1 MEAAGRNLA
10 AARALNAGA
19 GSEPEDTAAPGV
31 ELSIVVPVF
40 NEADSLPLF
49 FEAVLSVLEGL
60 AVASFELVVVDDGSQ
75 DSTWFVLQSLRVPGL
90 RRLRLS
96 RNFGKEAALTAGLDA
111 SRGSAVVVMDVD
123 LQDPP
128 HLLVDFV
135 ELWRQGFDVVY
146 GARADR
152 RSDGLRKR
160 TSSRAF
166 YRVFNALSDA
176 PIPVD
181 AGDFRLMDRAVVD
194 AVRSMPE
201 RSRFMKGLLAW
212 PGFSTTSVPY
222 VRPPRAAGATKWRYR
237 RLWTFAL
244 DGLFNF
250 SSKPLRVWTYLWLV
264 TMVIGFGFL
273 ALVLAVVASG
283 DRAPSG
289 YVSLLGFV
297 TVLAGVQIL
306 GLGML
311 GEYLSRVFIEVKA
324 RPVYVLREGDGVLRT
339 AHRRPAPAAAA
350 PSSDGPPH
358 GGDPLG
364 PA

>member
-1 MEAAGRNLA
+1 MTAVGQH
-10 AARALNAGA
+10 
-19 GSEPEDTAAPGV
+19 STAAPAVPV
-31 ELSIVVPVF
+31 ELSVVVPVY
-40 NEADSLPLF
+40 NEANSLAPF
-49 FEAVLSVLEGL
+49 FEALLPVLVESR
-60 AVASFELVVVDDGSQ
+60 VASFEVLVVDDGSE
-75 DSTWFVLQSLRVPGL
+75 DSTWSVLKSMDVPGL

-128 HLLVDFV
+128 ELVVHFV

-152 RSDGLRKR
+152 RSDGLGKR
-160 TSSRAF
+160 MSSRAF

-194 AVRSMPE
+194 AVRTMPE

-222 VRPPRAAGATKWRYR
+222 VRPPRAVGATKWRYR
-237 RLWTFAL
+237 RLWAFAL

-250 SSKPLRVWTYLWLV
+250 SSKPLRVWTYLGLF

-273 ALVLAVVASG
+273 ALVLALAASG
-283 DRAPSG
+283 ERTPSG

-324 RPVYVLREGDGVLRT
+324 RPVYVLREGDDVPRGG
-339 AHRRPAPAAAA
+339 RRPAAAA
-350 PSSDGPPH
+350 ASTSPAGATYR
-358 GGDPLG
+358 GDPRG